1 MLKHIA
7 ICICLLAAVLQA
19 RSLFV
24 DPSELTI
31 QKDAQHL
38 YLFHDK
44 QMVVELHTEPFGFQ
58 DHVQLRLEK
67 DAIVMDLTGIKD
79 EPKIKKVVIGWN
91 NVKQVE
97 FPAYAYKIEMDI
109 SAEKDKSWTG
119 IYFEGRTLEGKH
131 YYKLFNQN
139 AFKDKRT
146 IEAVY
151 DLPKKM
157 DNFHCRFDFTEPTV
171 FRIYDVRF
179 SPLEVFEKPQEARK
193 AELLFHASFDETAKA
208 DFAKG
213 NPNPIQ
219 NDHLSFVDGVLGK
232 ALHSSRAANTVLSY
246 ESAGNIRRN
255 AGAISMWVNPQWNP
269 NIDNPFDPK
278 NYHCFISHN
287 HPPKKRH
294 GSGAIWFWSY
304 GDRLRWDTS
313 DVFDSYSVAP
323 EAFIPNR
330 WYHLVMNW
338 DEDGSIA
345 YINGKPAMSG
355 LRGDGNS
362 PLKISKGGRKLHL
375 VLKEPE
381 LEKLF
386 VGCLQGVFGDNS
398 QADAYLDDL
407 RIYSAP
413 LSDAEIQQLAAAV
426 PTFQA
431 TILHPFILE
440 GNDAPDTVQMR
451 VDCTASERMSFLW
464 KLMDSD
470 GKTVIKSETPAIKA
484 EDQLGVYI
492 TFPTIACEPGDY
504 TVRTTGVMPNGTIQS
519 MDLPIHIMKRAN
531 PWSAPPDAELELQP
545 VATIVPKPDM
555 PSESFAK
562 MGAVHLASLNG
573 RQYLETDND
582 EGSRFVLRAKL
593 PDADSIYLLEWDYPD
608 DKVRSVDVVAQ
619 SARLKGSEYE
629 LQNGYLT
636 GGEYA
641 NTNTFITQ
649 KCLYFP
655 CSTDI
660 AVIFMTARQNKPAA
674 VAELRVSKVLSGLPA
689 MSYIPPV
696 KGDGPGRTIGVYFED
711 PAINYDFGRE
721 GGSPAG
727 FQIMLDR
734 MVAYMKYSGQNLLT
748 YPMVWYHGRIGD
760 EYNPRNHVK
769 GFMEAFLQKFD
780 SEELSFIPSFNWHNL
795 YFDDLKVTQEAV
807 DNGSIHNSPIAIWN
821 TGKPNPGGWHGTPP
835 NYNIL
840 HPAVQERIM
849 DEVDYFLMEGARH
862 PSFKGI
868 NLHLTLHCLAW
879 FGDLT
884 CGYNDYAIDAFTAAT
899 GIAVPVDRKDPMRGK
914 LYADWIMAN
923 AKDQWID
930 FRCRE
935 LAKFYKKIAAMIA
948 NARPDLRLVL
958 TSFNGM
964 TFMDDADYRSPEHTI
979 NSARAGGLDPKYF
992 TDCPNIVLAQADY
1005 PADFRWRDNHHLPKN
1020 RDNYNFLPQYD
1031 ARPDFFRLLD
1041 NAVQPWLHMHDRY
1054 WESAIA
1060 AKSGSHFNSSC
1071 RPIRDVPWLGET
1083 SWRVSTINPSGHHA
1097 MRHYVLPLRY
1107 NDLLGITKGGFL
1119 IGTYGMEDYL
1129 IPFAKA
1135 FRALPALRFRDLP
1148 RSTETV
1154 KARYLPL
1161 NGKLYFYI
1169 VNTSD
1174 ETATA
1179 TVTSKIPPVDL
1190 VTGKQ
1195 LPSSRNS
1202 INLPPYTLR
1211 SFRLDHPVD
1220 LDININP

>member
-1 MLKHIA
+1 
-7 ICICLLAAVLQA
+7 
-19 RSLFV
+19 
-24 DPSELTI
+24 
-31 QKDAQHL
+31 
-38 YLFHDK
+38 
-44 QMVVELHTEPFGFQ
+44 
-58 DHVQLRLEK
+58 
-67 DAIVMDLTGIKD
+67 
-79 EPKIKKVVIGWN
+79 
-91 NVKQVE
+91 
-97 FPAYAYKIEMDI
+97 
-109 SAEKDKSWTG
+109 
-119 IYFEGRTLEGKH
+119 
-131 YYKLFNQN
+131 
-139 AFKDKRT
+139 
-146 IEAVY
+146 
-151 DLPKKM
+151 
-157 DNFHCRFDFTEPTV
+157 
-171 FRIYDVRF
+171 
-179 SPLEVFEKPQEARK
+179 
-193 AELLFHASFDETAKA
+193 
-208 DFAKG
+208 
-213 NPNPIQ
+213 
-219 NDHLSFVDGVLGK
+219 
-232 ALHSSRAANTVLSY
+232 
-246 ESAGNIRRN
+246 
-255 AGAISMWVNPQWNP
+255 
-269 NIDNPFDPK
+269 
-278 NYHCFISHN
+278 
-287 HPPKKRH
+287 
-294 GSGAIWFWSY
+294 
-304 GDRLRWDTS
+304 
-313 DVFDSYSVAP
+313 
-323 EAFIPNR
+323 
-330 WYHLVMNW
+330 
-338 DEDGSIA
+338 
-345 YINGKPAMSG
+345 
-355 LRGDGNS
+355 
-362 PLKISKGGRKLHL
+362 RKLHL

-440 GNDAPDTVQMR
+440 GNDAPDTVQLR
-451 VDCTASERMSFLW
+451 IDCTASERMSFLW
-464 KLMDSD
+464 KLLDSD

-655 CSTDI
+655 RSTDI

-807 DNGSIHNSPIAIWN
+807 DNGSFHNSPIAIWN

-849 DEVDYFLMEGARH
+849 DEVDYFLMEGVRQ
-862 PSFKGI
+862 PSFKVI

-899 GIAVPVDRKDPMRGK
+899 G
-914 LYADWIMAN
+914 
-923 AKDQWID
+923 
-930 FRCRE
+930 
-935 LAKFYKKIAAMIA
+935 
-948 NARPDLRLVL
+948 
-958 TSFNGM
+958 
-964 TFMDDADYRSPEHTI
+964 
-979 NSARAGGLDPKYF
+979 
-992 TDCPNIVLAQADY
+992 
-1005 PADFRWRDNHHLPKN
+1005 
-1020 RDNYNFLPQYD
+1020 
-1031 ARPDFFRLLD
+1031 
-1041 NAVQPWLHMHDRY
+1041 
-1054 WESAIA
+1054 
-1060 AKSGSHFNSSC
+1060 
-1071 RPIRDVPWLGET
+1071 
-1083 SWRVSTINPSGHHA
+1083 
-1097 MRHYVLPLRY
+1097 
-1107 NDLLGITKGGFL
+1107 
-1119 IGTYGMEDYL
+1119 
-1129 IPFAKA
+1129 
-1135 FRALPALRFRDLP
+1135 
-1148 RSTETV
+1148 
-1154 KARYLPL
+1154 
-1161 NGKLYFYI
+1161 
-1169 VNTSD
+1169 
-1174 ETATA
+1174 
-1179 TVTSKIPPVDL
+1179 
-1190 VTGKQ
+1190 
-1195 LPSSRNS
+1195 
-1202 INLPPYTLR
+1202 
-1211 SFRLDHPVD
+1211 
-1220 LDININP
+1220 

>member
-7 ICICLLAAVLQA
+7 ICFCLFAAALQA
-19 RSLFV
+19 RSLFI
-24 DPSELTI
+24 DPAELTI
-31 QKDAQHL
+31 KQDAQHL
-38 YLFHDK
+38 YLFHDNH
-44 QMVVELHTEPFGFQ
+44 MVVELHTEPFGFQ
-58 DHVQLRLEK
+58 DHVKLTLEK
-67 DAIVMDLTGIKD
+67 DAVVMDLTGIKD
-79 EPKIKKVVIGWN
+79 EPKIKKVVIGGN
-91 NVKQVE
+91 NVKQVD

-139 AFKDKRT
+139 AFQDKRT
-146 IEAVY
+146 IEGVY

-157 DNFHCRFDFTEPTV
+157 DNFHCRFDFMDPTV

-179 SPLEVFEKPQEARK
+179 TPLEVFDKPQEPRK
-193 AELLFHASFDETAKA
+193 AELLFHATFDETATA

-219 NDHLSFVDGVLGK
+219 NEHLSFVNGILGK
-232 ALHSSRAANTVLSY
+232 ALHSSRATNSVLSY
-246 ESAGNIRRN
+246 ESAGNIYRN
-255 AGAISMWVNPQWNP
+255 AGAISLWVNPQWNP
-269 NIDNPFDPK
+269 NMDNPFDSK

-287 HPPKKRH
+287 HPKKRI

-304 GDRLRWDTS
+304 GGRLRWDTS
-313 DVFDSYSVAP
+313 DMFDSYSVAP
-323 EAFIPNR
+323 ESFIPNR

-345 YINGKPAMSG
+345 YINGKPATPG
-355 LRGDGNS
+355 LTGDGNS
-362 PLKISKGGRKLHL
+362 PLKISKGGRKRHL

-398 QADAYLDDL
+398 QADAFIDDL

-413 LSDAEIQQLAAAV
+413 LSKAEIQQLASAV

-431 TILHPFILE
+431 TIPHPYILE
-440 GNDAPDTVQMR
+440 GNTDPISLHV
-451 VDCTASERMSFLW
+451 TATKTETTSIEW
-464 KLMDSD
+464 KLLD
-470 GKTVIKSETPAIKA
+470 GDGQTVAASAAPIVKPDGQA
-484 EDQLGVYI
+484 EFDI
-492 TFPTIACEPGDY
+492 SIPTTACKPGDY
-504 TVRTTGVMPNGTIQS
+504 IIKAVGMMGNGSTQS
-519 MDLPIHIMKRAN
+519 MDMPVHVMKRAN
-531 PWSAPPDAELELQP
+531 PWSAPPNAKLELQP
-545 VATIVPKPDM
+545 IATIVPKPDM

-573 RQYLETDND
+573 REYLETDDD

-619 SARLKGSEYE
+619 SAKIKGSEYE
-629 LQNGYLT
+629 LQNGFLT

-655 CSTDI
+655 RSNDI

-674 VAELRVSKVLSGLPA
+674 IAELRVSKVLSGLPA
-689 MSYIPPV
+689 ISYIPPA
-696 KGDGPGRTIGVYFED
+696 KEDGIGRTIGVYFED

-721 GGSPAG
+721 GSSPAG

-748 YPMVWYHGRIGD
+748 YPLVWYHGRIGN
-760 EYNPRNHVK
+760 EYNPRNHVT

-780 SEELSFIPSFNWHNL
+780 LEGLEFIPSFNWHNL
-795 YFDDLKVTQEAV
+795 DFEDLKVTQEAI
-807 DNGSIHNSPIAIWN
+807 DNGSFHNTPIAIWN

-840 HPAVQERIM
+840 HPIVQERIM
-849 DEVDYFLMEGARH
+849 NEVDYYIKEGVHH

-879 FGDLT
+879 FGNLT

-899 GIAVPVDRKDPMRGK
+899 GITVPVDRADPMRGK

-935 LAKFYKKIAAMIA
+935 VAAFYKKIAAKLA
-948 NARPDLRLVL
+948 AARPDLRLVL
-958 TSFNGM
+958 TTFNGM
-964 TFMDDADYRSPEHTI
+964 TFMDDDDYRSPDHTI
-979 NSARAGGLDPKYF
+979 NSVRAGGLDPKYY
-992 TDCPNIVLAQADY
+992 TDCPNIVLAQGDY
-1005 PADFRWRDNHHLPKN
+1005 PADFRWRDNHSLPKN
-1020 RDNYNFLPQYD
+1020 RDNYNFLPKYD

-1071 RPIRDVPWLGET
+1071 RPFRDVPWLGET
-1083 SWRVSTINPSGHHA
+1083 WWRVSTLNPSGYHA

-1119 IGTYGMEDYL
+1119 IGSYGMEDYL

-1135 FRALPALRFRDLP
+1135 FRALPAKRFNDLSE
-1148 RSTETV
+1148 STETV
-1154 KARYLPL
+1154 KARYLTINNHTYL
-1161 NGKLYFYI
+1161 YI

-1174 ETATA
+1174 KAAQAEIQQANITA
-1179 TVTSKIPPVDL
+1179 DL
-1190 VTGKQ
+1190 VTGRPYQ
-1195 LPSSRNS
+1195 GDT
-1202 INLPPYTLR
+1202 INLPPYTLH
-1211 SFRLDHPVD
+1211 SFRLGAP
-1220 LDININP
+1220 IKPTITIRQ

>member
-1 MLKHIA
+1 
-7 ICICLLAAVLQA
+7 
-19 RSLFV
+19 
-24 DPSELTI
+24 
-31 QKDAQHL
+31 
-38 YLFHDK
+38 
-44 QMVVELHTEPFGFQ
+44 
-58 DHVQLRLEK
+58 
-67 DAIVMDLTGIKD
+67 
-79 EPKIKKVVIGWN
+79 
-91 NVKQVE
+91 
-97 FPAYAYKIEMDI
+97 
-109 SAEKDKSWTG
+109 
-119 IYFEGRTLEGKH
+119 
-131 YYKLFNQN
+131 
-139 AFKDKRT
+139 
-146 IEAVY
+146 
-151 DLPKKM
+151 
-157 DNFHCRFDFTEPTV
+157 
-171 FRIYDVRF
+171 
-179 SPLEVFEKPQEARK
+179 
-193 AELLFHASFDETAKA
+193 
-208 DFAKG
+208 
-213 NPNPIQ
+213 
-219 NDHLSFVDGVLGK
+219 
-232 ALHSSRAANTVLSY
+232 
-246 ESAGNIRRN
+246 
-255 AGAISMWVNPQWNP
+255 
-269 NIDNPFDPK
+269 
-278 NYHCFISHN
+278 
-287 HPPKKRH
+287 
-294 GSGAIWFWSY
+294 
-304 GDRLRWDTS
+304 
-313 DVFDSYSVAP
+313 
-323 EAFIPNR
+323 
-330 WYHLVMNW
+330 
-338 DEDGSIA
+338 
-345 YINGKPAMSG
+345 
-355 LRGDGNS
+355 
-362 PLKISKGGRKLHL
+362 
-375 VLKEPE
+375 
-381 LEKLF
+381 
-386 VGCLQGVFGDNS
+386 
-398 QADAYLDDL
+398 LDDL

-413 LSDAEIQQLAAAV
+413 LSEAEIKKLAAAV

-440 GNDAPDTVQMR
+440 GNDAPDTVQLR

-464 KLMDSD
+464 KLIDSD

-504 TVRTTGVMPNGTIQS
+504 TVRTTGVMTNGTIQS

-531 PWSAPPDAELELQP
+531 PWSAPPDAEMELQP
-545 VATIVPKPDM
+545 VATIVPKTDM
-555 PSESFAK
+555 PSDVFAK
-562 MGAVHLASLNG
+562 MGNVHLASLNG
-573 RQYLETDND
+573 RQYLETDDD

-629 LQNGYLT
+629 LQNGFLT

-655 CSTDI
+655 RSTDI

-674 VAELRVSKVLSGLPA
+674 VAELRISKVLSGLPA

-760 EYNPRNHVK
+760 EYNPRGHVK

-780 SEELSFIPSFNWHNL
+780 SEGLSFIPSFNWHNL
-795 YFDDLKVTQEAV
+795 YFDDLQVTQEAI
-807 DNGSIHNSPIAIWN
+807 DNGSFHNSPIAIWN

-849 DEVDYFLMEGARH
+849 DEVDYFLTEGARH

-899 GIAVPVDRKDPMRGK
+899 GIAVPVDRNDPMRGK

-979 NSARAGGLDPKYF
+979 NSARAGG
-992 TDCPNIVLAQADY
+992 
-1005 PADFRWRDNHHLPKN
+1005 
-1020 RDNYNFLPQYD
+1020 
-1031 ARPDFFRLLD
+1031 
-1041 NAVQPWLHMHDRY
+1041 
-1054 WESAIA
+1054 
-1060 AKSGSHFNSSC
+1060 
-1071 RPIRDVPWLGET
+1071 
-1083 SWRVSTINPSGHHA
+1083 
-1097 MRHYVLPLRY
+1097 
-1107 NDLLGITKGGFL
+1107 
-1119 IGTYGMEDYL
+1119 
-1129 IPFAKA
+1129 
-1135 FRALPALRFRDLP
+1135 
-1148 RSTETV
+1148 
-1154 KARYLPL
+1154 
-1161 NGKLYFYI
+1161 
-1169 VNTSD
+1169 
-1174 ETATA
+1174 
-1179 TVTSKIPPVDL
+1179 
-1190 VTGKQ
+1190 
-1195 LPSSRNS
+1195 
-1202 INLPPYTLR
+1202 
-1211 SFRLDHPVD
+1211 
-1220 LDININP
+1220 